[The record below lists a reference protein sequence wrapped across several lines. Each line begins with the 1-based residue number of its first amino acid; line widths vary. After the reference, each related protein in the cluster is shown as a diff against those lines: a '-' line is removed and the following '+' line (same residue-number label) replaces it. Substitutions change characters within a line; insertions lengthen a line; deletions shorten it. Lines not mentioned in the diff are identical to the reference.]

1 MDNLL
6 LRFNIYVVVII
17 VILKLICFDNK
28 DMLRKCR
35 ERVICYIYIKFW
47 FIDIENK
54 GCMGYLDFDVRY
66 IEIYNKINMI

>member
-1 MDNLL
+1 M
-6 LRFNIYVVVII
+6 
-17 VILKLICFDNK
+17 
-28 DMLRKCR
+28 

-47 FIDIENK
+47 LCLFIDSEIY